1 MQMVSLRVLL
11 VTSSFMPRK
20 TEKARLGRP
29 LKGDEPLTENV
40 TFRLTAREAQ
50 CLKDWAFR
58 YDQQPSDVLRWA
70 LDILSITGV

>member
-1 MQMVSLRVLL
+1 
-11 VTSSFMPRK
+11 MPCKNKPDFRQVGYELG
-20 TEKARLGRP
+20 TKARLGRP

-70 LDILSITGV
+70 LSVLSITGM